1 VYWNE
6 KEECLPVEQLRRRQ
20 LENLQRIV
28 ARVYERVPF
37 YRRRM
42 DEKGVKPADIRTL
55 DDIRLLPFT
64 IKDDMREGYPFGLFA
79 VPLQDVVRIHSSSG
93 TTGKPIVA
101 GYTRADIALWAQM
114 MARTFG
120 CGEVT
125 SRDIV
130 QVAYGYGLFTGGL
143 GAHYGAELIGATVVP
158 MSGGNNK
165 RQIMLMQDFGTTV
178 LACTPS
184 YALALAET
192 AAEMGV
198 AASALRLR
206 VGFFGAEPWP
216 EEMRAAIE
224 QRLLL
229 KAIDIY
235 GLTEVIGPG
244 VASEC
249 MEQKGLHVFEDH
261 FYPEV
266 INPDTGEPLPEG
278 ERGEMVFTCLTKEA
292 FPLLRFRT
300 RDITRMVSTRC
311 PCGRTFRRMEKVGD
325 RTDDML
331 IIRGVNVFPSQ
342 IETVLLS
349 IEEAEPHFQIIV
361 RREGPLDELEVLFEV
376 DEAHFSDEVKVL
388 QAIEHK
394 VAREIESAIGLHAI
408 VRLVEPKTI
417 ERSMGKR
424 KRVIDLRKEPKP

>member
-1 VYWNE
+1 
-6 KEECLPVEQLRRRQ
+6 
-20 LENLQRIV
+20 
-28 ARVYERVPF
+28 
-37 YRRRM
+37 
-42 DEKGVKPADIRTL
+42 
-55 DDIRLLPFT
+55 
-64 IKDDMREGYPFGLFA
+64 
-79 VPLQDVVRIHSSSG
+79 
-93 TTGKPIVA
+93 
-101 GYTRADIALWAQM
+101 
-114 MARTFG
+114 
-120 CGEVT
+120 
-125 SRDIV
+125 
-130 QVAYGYGLFTGGL
+130 
-143 GAHYGAELIGATVVP
+143 
-158 MSGGNNK
+158 
-165 RQIMLMQDFGTTV
+165 
-178 LACTPS
+178 
-184 YALALAET
+184 
-192 AAEMGV
+192 
-198 AASALRLR
+198 
-206 VGFFGAEPWP
+206 
-216 EEMRAAIE
+216 
-224 QRLLL
+224 LL

-300 RDITRMVSTRC
+300 RDITRMVSIRC
-311 PCGRTFRRMEKVGD
+311 PCGRTFRRMEKVSD

-342 IETVLLS
+342 IENVLLS

>member
-1 VYWNE
+1 MYWNE

>member
-6 KEECLPVEQLRRRQ
+6 KEECVPIEQMRRRQ
-20 LENLQRIV
+20 LKNLQKTV
-28 ARVYERVPF
+28 ARLYKRVPF

-42 DEKGVKPADIRTL
+42 DEKGIKPADIRTL
-55 DDIRLLPFT
+55 DDFRTFPFT
-64 IKDDMREGYPFGLFA
+64 DKDDMREGYPFGLFA
-79 VPLQDVVRIHSSSG
+79 TPLEEVVRIHSSSG
-93 TTGKPIVA
+93 TTGKPVVA
-101 GYTRADIALWAQM
+101 GYTKADIALWAETI
-114 MARTFG
+114 ARTLR
-120 CGEVT
+120 CGDVT
-125 SRDIV
+125 ARDIV

-143 GAHYGAELIGATVVP
+143 GLHYGAELIGTTVVP

-165 RQIMLMQDFGTTV
+165 RQIMIMQDFGTTV
-178 LACTPS
+178 LCCTPS

-192 AAEMGV
+192 AVEMGV
-198 AASALRLR
+198 DTRALRLR

-224 QRLLL
+224 QRLNL

-249 MEQKGLHVFEDH
+249 LEQYGMHIFEDH
-261 FYPEV
+261 FYPEIV
-266 INPDTGEPLPEG
+266 NPDTGEVLPDG
-278 ERGEMVFTCLTKEA
+278 ERGELVFTCLTKEA
-292 FPLLRFRT
+292 FPLLRYRT
-300 RDITRMVSTRC
+300 RDITRLIPGAC
-311 PCGRTFRRMEKVGD
+311 PCGRTFRRMEKVSD

-331 IIRGVNVFPSQ
+331 IIRGTNVFPSQ
-342 IETVLLS
+342 IETVLFG

-361 RREGPLDELEVLFEV
+361 KREGPLDELEVLFEV

-394 VAREIESAIGLHAI
+394 VAREIESAIGLRAA

-424 KRVIDLRKEPKP
+424 KRVTDLRKEPKP

>member
-1 VYWNE
+1 VYWE
-6 KEECLPVEQLRRRQ
+6 KDRECMPVEQLRREQ
-20 LENLQRIV
+20 LLNLQKTV
-28 ARVYERVPF
+28 ARVYDRVPF
-37 YRRRM
+37 YKRRL
-42 DEKGVKPADIRTL
+42 DENGVKPADIRSL
-55 DDIRLLPFT
+55 DDIRLLPFIT
-64 IKDDMREGYPFGLFA
+64 KDDLREGYPFGLFA
-79 VPLQDVVRIHSSSG
+79 TPLDEVVRIHSSSG
-93 TTGKPIVA
+93 TTGKPVVA
-101 GYTRADIALWAQM
+101 GYTRADVALWAGL
-114 MARTFG
+114 MARTLR

-143 GAHYGAELIGATVVP
+143 GAHYGAEAVGATVIP

-178 LACTPS
+178 LCCTPS

-192 AAEMGV
+192 AIEMGV
-198 AASALRLR
+198 SAGALKLR
-206 VGFFGAEPWP
+206 VGFYGAEPWP
-216 EEMRAAIE
+216 EDMRAAIE
-224 QRLLL
+224 QRLAS

-249 MEQKGLHVFEDH
+249 MNQKGLHVFEDH
-261 FYPEV
+261 FYPE
-266 INPDTGEPLPEG
+266 IIHPDTGDALPDG
-278 ERGEMVFTCLTKEA
+278 QRGEMVFTSLTKEA
-292 FPLLRFRT
+292 FPILRFRT
-300 RDITRMVSTRC
+300 RDITRLIPGDC
-311 PCGRTFRRMEKVGD
+311 PCGRTLRRMEKVSD

-342 IETVLLS
+342 IETVLLA

-361 RREGPLDELEVLFEV
+361 KRDGPLDELEVLFEV

-394 VAREIESAIGLHAI
+394 VSREIESVTGLRAA
-408 VRLVEPKTI
+408 VRLVEPKTM

-424 KRVIDLRKEPKP
+424 KRVIDLRKEPRP

>member
-1 VYWNE
+1 MYWNE
-6 KEECLPVEQLRRRQ
+6 TEECQPTEQLRRRQ
-20 LENLQRIV
+20 TENLQKTV

-42 DEKGVKPADIRTL
+42 EDQGVAPAEIRSL
-55 DDIRLLPFT
+55 EDIRLLPFT
-64 IKDDMREGYPFGLFA
+64 TKDDMREGYPFGLFA
-79 VPLQDVVRIHSSSG
+79 VPLTEVVRIHSSSG
-93 TTGKPIVA
+93 TTGKPVVA
-101 GYTRADIALWAQM
+101 GYTRADIALWAHL

-125 SRDIV
+125 ARDIV

-143 GAHYGAELIGATVVP
+143 GAHYGAELIGATVIP

-165 RQIMLMQDFGTTV
+165 RQIMLMQDFGTTA

-198 AASALRLR
+198 SFDALKLR

-216 EEMRAAIE
+216 EEMRTAIE
-224 QRLLL
+224 QRLRL

-261 FYPEV
+261 FYPE
-266 INPDTGEPLPEG
+266 IIHPDTGEPLPDG

-300 RDITRMVSTRC
+300 RDITRLIPGRC
-311 PCGRTFRRMEKVGD
+311 ACGRTLRRMEKVSD
-325 RTDDML
+325 RSDDML

-342 IETVLLS
+342 IENVLLS

-376 DEAHFSDEVKVL
+376 DEAHFSDEVKAL
-388 QAIEHK
+388 QAIERK
-394 VAREIESAIGLHAI
+394 VADEIESAIGLRAV

-424 KRVIDLRKEPKP
+424 RRVIDLRKESKP

>member
-1 VYWNE
+1 V
-6 KEECLPVEQLRRRQ
+6 
-20 LENLQRIV
+20 
-28 ARVYERVPF
+28 
-37 YRRRM
+37 
-42 DEKGVKPADIRTL
+42 G
-55 DDIRLLPFT
+55 
-64 IKDDMREGYPFGLFA
+64 
-79 VPLQDVVRIHSSSG
+79 
-93 TTGKPIVA
+93 
-101 GYTRADIALWAQM
+101 GYTRADIELWAHM
-114 MARTFG
+114 MARTFR

-125 SRDIV
+125 SKDIV
-130 QVAYGYGLFTGGL
+130 QVSYGYGLFTGGL
-143 GAHYGAELIGATVVP
+143 GAHYGAELIGATVIP

-165 RQIMLMQDFGTTV
+165 RQIMLMEDFGTTA

-192 AAEMGV
+192 AAEMRVNPGN
-198 AASALRLR
+198 LKLR

-224 QRLLL
+224 ERLHL

-244 VASEC
+244 VGSEC
-249 MEQKGLHVFEDH
+249 MEQDGLHVFEDH

-266 INPDTGEPLPEG
+266 VDPDTGKPLPEG

-300 RDITRMVSTRC
+300 RDITRLLPSSC
-311 PCGRTFRRMEKVGD
+311 PCGRTFRRMEKVSD
-325 RTDDML
+325 RSDDML
-331 IIRGVNVFPSQ
+331 IIRGINVFPSQ
-342 IETVLLS
+342 IESVLLG

-361 RREGPLDELEVLFEV
+361 KREGPLDELEVQFEV
-376 DEAHFSDEVKVL
+376 DEAHFSDEVKGL

-394 VAREIESAIGLHAI
+394 VAREIESAIGLRAT

-424 KRVIDLRKEPKP
+424 KRVIDLRKEQRQ